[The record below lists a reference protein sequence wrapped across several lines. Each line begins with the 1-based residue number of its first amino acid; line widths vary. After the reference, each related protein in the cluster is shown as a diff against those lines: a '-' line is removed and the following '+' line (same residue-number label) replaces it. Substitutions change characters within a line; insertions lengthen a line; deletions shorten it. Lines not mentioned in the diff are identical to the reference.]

1 MYTSPNL
8 SFDERFSLPQTPTF
22 SKVTT
27 KGNAP
32 WNPKEGAGKC
42 GHGYARTDGV
52 LAARAASGRG
62 RGLRLDV
69 RRGRGV

>member
-32 WNPKEGAGKC
+32 WNPEEDAGGWAHGA
-42 GHGYARTDGV
+42 R
-52 LAARAASGRG
+52 
-62 RGLRLDV
+62 
-69 RRGRGV
+69 